1 MPAGGNGAAEAGRAA
16 RRAIRPRVEKRPED
30 KEPAMI
36 RRRGLMLA
44 PAALAAPAA
53 WRPRAASAQGAWPN
67 RPIRMVIPW
76 PPRQQTDLVGRVI
89 AQRLTAALGV
99 SVVPE
104 NRPGA
109 GGTIGTDAVAKA
121 APDGY
126 TLLSASIGPITFQPL
141 VQRVPYDVE
150 RDFIPIITFGA
161 APFMLLV
168 RPEFPATDA
177 RTFIAHVKA
186 NPGKYS
192 FASSGIGGAQHMVT
206 ALFNARSGIDALH
219 VPFQGSGPAMTAFIG
234 GQVDYA
240 IETIAGAGAL
250 VRQGSLRPLGQTFAR
265 PSVLLPGVPPLA
277 EAADIPGYEV
287 GGWNGLMVPTGTPK
301 PIVDRLLA
309 EVEQAMTVPEVRE
322 RFAQMGI
329 EVAPRGPE
337 GFAAMLRE
345 LRAAFGP
352 LIRQLGIRAE

>member
-1 MPAGGNGAAEAGRAA
+1 
-16 RRAIRPRVEKRPED
+16 
-30 KEPAMI
+30 MI
-36 RRRGLMLA
+36 RRRALPFALA
-44 PAALAAPAA
+44 PLLGGL
-53 WRPRAASAQGAWPN
+53 PRAGSAQGAWPN

-76 PPRQQTDLVGRVI
+76 PPGQQTDLVGRVM
-89 AQRLTAALGV
+89 AQSLTAALGV
-99 SVVPE
+99 AVVPE

-126 TLLSASIGPITFQPL
+126 TVLSASIGPITFQPL
-141 VQRVPYDVE
+141 VQRTPYDVE

-177 RTFIAHVKA
+177 RSFVAQVKA

-206 ALFNARSGIDALH
+206 ALFNARAGLDALH
-219 VPFQGSGPAMTAFIG
+219 VPFQGSGPAMTAFLG

-250 VRQGSLRPLGQTFAR
+250 VRQGSLRALAQTFAR
-265 PSVLLPGVPPLA
+265 PSVLLPGVPPIA
-277 EAADIPGYEV
+277 EAADLPGYEV
-287 GGWNGLMVPTGTPK
+287 GGWNGLMVPTGTPR

-309 EVEQAMTVPEVRE
+309 VVEQAMTMGDIRD

-329 EVAPRGPE
+329 EVAPRGPDA
-337 GFAAMLRE
+337 FAEMLRT
-345 LRAAFGP
+345 LRGTFGP